1 METLNQ
7 ITAFFARV
15 WEVFSVNH
23 PILGIP
29 FSTIYLGAF
38 AVSFSIIILKPILGI
53 GAGTITDI
61 SRSARTTRNNLR
73 NKRQAKYE
81 QSYEAYKARRNKARE
96 FAERYKKGE

>member
-23 PILGIP
+23 PILDIP

-38 AVSFSIIILKPILGI
+38 AVSFSIIILKPILGV

-61 SRSARTTRNNLR
+61 SRSARTTRNQIR
-73 NKRQAKYE
+73 NRRQSKYE
-81 QSYEAYKARRNKARE
+81 QSYEAYKARRNRAKEYAD
-96 FAERYKKGE
+96 RYKRGE

>member
-7 ITAFFARV
+7 ITAFFARI
-15 WEVFSVNH
+15 WEVFSVPH

-53 GAGTITDI
+53 GSGVVSDV
-61 SRSARTTRNNLR
+61 SRSARTARNQIR
-73 NKRQAKYE
+73 SRRQAKYD
-81 QSYEAYKARRNKARE
+81 QSYDAYKARRNKAKE
-96 FAERYKKGE
+96 YAERYKRGE